1 MSESYRFKDVTL
13 TGGLTAVQCEPR
25 EKTSKPPILFCHG
38 WMSGAWQWK
47 RLQPFMANH
56 GYSSLAVNYRGHCGS
71 APVKHL
77 PDMKFQDY
85 YNDAKTAL
93 ESLEDRSIVIG
104 QSTGGLISQKLA
116 EAGLVSAVVL
126 SCSVPPA
133 GIEWK
138 CATTSIADLRRT
150 SESWRYGVMQP
161 DRVDF
166 DDLVYNCM
174 PKDLAD
180 EAFTQQ
186 VPESGG
192 ILAQLFAQEVAVNEK
207 RVTCPVFSVV
217 TGADRLVLPETGL
230 AIAAKYNAL
239 SIVRPHAGHY
249 GLIYEPGWEATAKL
263 VVDWLDD
270 LPR

>member
-1 MSESYRFKDVTL
+1 
-13 TGGLTAVQCEPR
+13 
-25 EKTSKPPILFCHG
+25 
-38 WMSGAWQWK
+38 
-47 RLQPFMANH
+47 
-56 GYSSLAVNYRGHCGS
+56 
-71 APVKHL
+71 
-77 PDMKFQDY
+77 
-85 YNDAKTAL
+85 
-93 ESLEDRSIVIG
+93 
-104 QSTGGLISQKLA
+104 
-116 EAGLVSAVVL
+116 
-126 SCSVPPA
+126 
-133 GIEWK
+133 
-138 CATTSIADLRRT
+138 
-150 SESWRYGVMQP
+150 MQP

-192 ILAQLFAQEVAVNEK
+192 ILAQLFAQEVTVNEK
-207 RVTCPVFSVV
+207 QVKCPIFSVV